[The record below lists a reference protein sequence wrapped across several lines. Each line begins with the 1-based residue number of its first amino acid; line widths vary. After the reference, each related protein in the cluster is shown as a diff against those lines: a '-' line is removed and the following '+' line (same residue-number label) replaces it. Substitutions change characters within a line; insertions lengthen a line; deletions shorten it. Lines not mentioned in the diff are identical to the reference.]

1 MSMKNNKKILW
12 YLIPIYLFLNTSL
25 FSEELDISALNI
37 KLLQD
42 EEKILAEGDVVVKD
56 QDGIII
62 ETETATY
69 DKKENI
75 LKAEEGVKITDTK
88 TAVDINK
95 LAPNQMV
102 R

>member
-42 EEKILAEGDVVVKD
+42 EEKILAEGWGKVKSWECLYVHRE
-56 QDGIII
+56 Q
-62 ETETATY
+62 
-69 DKKENI
+69 K
-75 LKAEEGVKITDTK
+75 
-88 TAVDINK
+88 
-95 LAPNQMV
+95 
-102 R
+102 